1 METDGNSGILWYNPN
16 GIIYICGVRYRES
29 EVQMMKCPRCGKE
42 LRISKKNPNYGLC
55 DNCKKKFDID
65 NYKLDYLYDA
75 EQKKNKIIKQN
86 RGCAIFMIVFLAL
99 VSIIIAIAITSGGDK
114 DTSVTLKTST
124 KSVNYEDTLQSQ
136 ETALNDLISKYE
148 SGEESAETSVER
160 LDGLANGIQNTID
173 MLNNNNESNELISY
187 ATALKGIATHYSRYI
202 TTGDQSEMDD
212 VNALRE
218 SIK

>member
-1 METDGNSGILWYNPN
+1 
-16 GIIYICGVRYRES
+16 
-29 EVQMMKCPRCGKE
+29 MMKCPRCGKE